1 MCLTFTYPPYLTLS
15 IFPNHDTKI
24 IPPSTSAIFS
34 AVYIIDYLAVPNDP
48 PSLIR
53 KKCYPTFLHHKTSAL
68 LSNFNALILS
78 PRNSISRCSPKQ
90 FHCNES
96 NSNNSISQCLPPCS
110 TAFINEMNML
120 PQQVHITS
128 NLQSSNNVTSAVYIT
143 MLLQLPQFSLMQR
156 TKSYP
161 KSLTSNFQA
170 CAKLS
175 QTEFMLCHS

>member
-1 MCLTFTYPPYLTLS
+1 MCLTFTYPPHLTLS

-34 AVYIIDYLAVPNDP
+34 AVYIINYLAVPNDP

-128 NLQSSNNVTSAVYIT
+128 NLQSSNNVTSAVLYYNA
-143 MLLQLPQFSLMQR
+143 P
-156 TKSYP
+156 P
-161 KSLTSNFQA
+161 TSTVLFNA
-170 CAKLS
+170 TNTILS
-175 QTEFMLCHS
+175 QKFNIKFSSMCQAKSNRIYALP